1 MMSTPQDKPRTAHTR
16 DGSVSCES
24 CGYDLRRNE
33 SGCCP
38 ECGARI
44 PRVSH
49 MPPQWWVLRLAL
61 GIAGGLLLFW
71 IATSLL
77 FRLGVL

>member
-1 MMSTPQDKPRTAHTR
+1 M
-16 DGSVSCES
+16 SCES

-33 SGCCP
+33 SGFCS
-38 ECGARI
+38 ECGAKI

-61 GIAGGLLLFW
+61 CIGGGLLLFW
-71 IATSLL
+71 IAAWLL

>member
-1 MMSTPQDKPRTAHTR
+1 MMSTPPDKPRTARTR
-16 DGSVSCES
+16 GCSVSCES

-38 ECGARI
+38 ECGAVV
-44 PRVSH
+44 PRVFH

-61 GIAGGLLLFW
+61 GLAGGLLLLW
-71 IATSLL
+71 IVTSLL
-77 FRLGVL
+77 FRLGAL

>member
-1 MMSTPQDKPRTAHTR
+1 
-16 DGSVSCES
+16 
-24 CGYDLRRNE
+24 
-33 SGCCP
+33 
-38 ECGARI
+38 
-44 PRVSH
+44 

>member
-1 MMSTPQDKPRTAHTR
+1 MMNTPPDKPRTAPTR

-38 ECGARI
+38 ECGAVI

-61 GIAGGLLLFW
+61 GVAGVLLLLW
-71 IATSLL
+71 IVTWLL
-77 FRLGVL
+77 LRMGVL